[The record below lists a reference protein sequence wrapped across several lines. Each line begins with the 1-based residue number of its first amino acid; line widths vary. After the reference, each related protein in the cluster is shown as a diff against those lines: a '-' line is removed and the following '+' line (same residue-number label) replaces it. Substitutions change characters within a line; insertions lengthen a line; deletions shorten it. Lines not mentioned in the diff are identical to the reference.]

1 MRRWFRWR
9 RVLSVGLGV
18 FLLGMAGLGLAARSQ
33 SRRAPAWWAPPAGAS
48 AGGEAERT
56 EQGLVN
62 EAHRVRA
69 DEGEWTLD
77 LTEEGVNAWLA
88 LRLPAWLASQDPPV
102 RLGPGVGTVQALFKP
117 GLVVVA
123 AETGGGGDRRV
134 LSLGLTAG
142 VDEAGRLVLTARSAS
157 VGRLGLPVGWA
168 LRAAAEAGPGER
180 WGEAVRRGVFVVDR
194 PSLRLADARQVRIV
208 GVEVVDGG
216 LRVRCRTVGA
226 VGEAEK

>member
-1 MRRWFRWR
+1 MHRWFRWR

-18 FLLGMAGLGLAARSQ
+18 FLLGMVGLGLAARSQ
-33 SRRAPAWWAPPAGAS
+33 SRKAPAWWAPPAAGEAAAGA
-48 AGGEAERT
+48 AERT

-69 DEGEWTLD
+69 DEGEWTLE
-77 LTEEGVNAWLA
+77 LTEEDVNAWLA

-102 RLGPGVGTVQALFKP
+102 RLGPGVGAVQALFKP

-123 AETGGGGDRRV
+123 AETGDGQDRKV

-142 VDEAGRLVLTARSAS
+142 VDDAGRLVLSAKSAS

-168 LRAAAEAGPGER
+168 LRAAAEAGPGDR
-180 WGEAVRRGVFVVDR
+180 WAEEVRRGAMVLER
-194 PSLRLADARQVRIV
+194 PWLRLADARQVRIV

-226 VGEAEK
+226 VGR